1 MAWSMSLLGAS
12 LPIKSDYWISVFGE
26 TSATYEGVQGI
37 GIDSSGNSYVCG
49 YGTGPG
55 NLGAGFL
62 AKIDQYGKK
71 VWQKWI
77 QLSGYE
83 TYLQSIQVGSNG
95 VYLVGAVYVSGIA
108 RRLHMKTDFYGAI
121 QWQYTI
127 GDGTTSNTHFHQ
139 KSLALDPFGNT
150 VSVAGFGSAPTK
162 YYMTTRFNADGG
174 NFNTYHKLT
183 HANNGYFDNVK
194 IDGSSQNN
202 YLYGDFASTGSF
214 PEAYGLVTK
223 LNEYGSHLWS
233 SYYNN
238 DSNRYSSISG
248 LSADNSYAYAV
259 GYQGSDSGVTPYT
272 VVAHLTKIDGSN
284 GGVVWSRA
292 LDGALFRSV
301 AHSTSTGNIY
311 VIGSSYPDY
320 NVIIVKYD
328 SSGTLQ
334 WQRTLAGAYTGYGEL
349 RLDSSENLY
358 IYIGSITI
366 SGSSNSCIGV
376 LKLPGDG
383 SLTGTYGDIVYSASS
398 LSSVTP
404 ANWASTSASVSS
416 ASGITSQNGATGI
429 TTSTLSD
436 YKKNIR

>member
-1 MAWSMSLLGAS
+1 MSLLGAS

-49 YGTGPG
+49 YGNGPG
-55 NLGAGFL
+55 NIGAGFL

-83 TYLQSIQVGSNG
+83 TYLQSIQVGSGG

-108 RRLHMKTDFYGAI
+108 RRLHMKTDFDGAI

-162 YYMTTRFNADGG
+162 YYMTTRLNTDGG
-174 NFNTYHKLT
+174 NFNTYHKIT

-194 IDGSSQNN
+194 IDGSTQNN

-223 LNEYGSHLWS
+223 LNEYGAHVWS

-238 DSNRYSSISG
+238 DSNRYSSITG
-248 LSADNSYAYAV
+248 LSADTTYAYAA
-259 GYQGSDSGVTPYT
+259 GYEGSDSGVTPYRLRT
-272 VVAHLTKIDGSN
+272 VLTKINGSN
-284 GGVVWSRA
+284 GSTIWNAG
-292 LDGALFRSV
+292 LDGGLWRTAV
-301 AHSTSTGNIY
+301 HSPTSGNIY
-311 VIGSSYPDY
+311 VVGSSYPDY
-320 NVIIVKYD
+320 STLIAKYD
-328 SSGTLQ
+328 SNGTLL
-334 WQRTLAGAYTGYGEL
+334 WQRTMTGTSVSYGGEL
-349 RLDSSENLY
+349 SLDSSENLY
-358 IYIGSITI
+358 VQIGAITI
-366 SGSSNSCIGV
+366 NGSSNSCIGV
-376 LKLPGDG
+376 MKLPGDG
-383 SLTGTYGDIVYSASS
+383 SLTGTYGDIVYAASS
-398 LSSVTP
+398 LPASTLSS
-404 ANWASTSASVSS
+404 WASTSASLSS
-416 ASGITSQNGATGI
+416 ASGITSQNGATGV